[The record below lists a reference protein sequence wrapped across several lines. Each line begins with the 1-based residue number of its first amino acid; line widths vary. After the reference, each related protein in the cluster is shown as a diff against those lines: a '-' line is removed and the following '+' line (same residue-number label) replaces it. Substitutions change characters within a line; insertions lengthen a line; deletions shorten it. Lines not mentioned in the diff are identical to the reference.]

1 MSNSQFI
8 AVVGAVILLLIGIL
22 LFERYADCQE
32 KGGSFVM
39 VYGDGIVAP
48 RPRFLLECQ
57 IEQSPS
63 HRPKAKP

>member
-32 KGGSFVM
+32 KGGSLVLLF
-39 VYGDGIVAP
+39 GGSP
-48 RPRFLLECQ
+48 RLKVLECQ
-57 IEQSPS
+57 VGRSP
-63 HRPKAKP
+63 

>member
-48 RPRFLLECQ
+48 TPRFLECQ